1 MHNTRGPGAE
11 DDVENRHP
19 EEQDA
24 REKCA
29 KRNTKLKHYR
39 LHSVREKTSAPQP
52 RYAPTVGLLDGMR
65 ASIRWGLERGYAWG
79 GTMDGDR
86 PHAPRHR
93 PAEHRGCSDHP
104 SVP

>member
-1 MHNTRGPGAE
+1 MHNTWGPGAE

-39 LHSVREKTSAPQP
+39 LQSVREKTSGAAAAL
-52 RYAPTVGLLDGMR
+52 RADGR
-65 ASIRWGLERGYAWG
+65 KLKR
-79 GTMDGDR
+79 DGIPVSR
-86 PHAPRHR
+86 R
-93 PAEHRGCSDHP
+93 
-104 SVP
+104 